1 MPILTN
7 VFEKTTAHYSFIC
20 GVLIVLA
27 LVSFN
32 QMVGANALR
41 SVASVEQV
49 FSPISLFEEPSSMMG
64 IKTFAAARIDSSISS
79 LIATGYPKPAIIGFE
94 NLLPESFAQRA
105 HGDAILSCD
114 DSLWKKHIYHSY
126 RLQVDNPCTVATG
139 VIVDATHGKNKDG
152 CRHEAD
158 GDGHCWLKL
167 DPGQEQFLNQGN
179 LDKQEGNLV
188 FEPIC
193 RYRVTQ
199 EDAKAACKNYKQPL
213 VIPPVGTHVRMVG
226 AAVTDLQHGHKE
238 FHPVWSIT
246 VLPEE
251 SRAH

>member
-1 MPILTN
+1 M
-7 VFEKTTAHYSFIC
+7 
-20 GVLIVLA
+20 
-27 LVSFN
+27 
-32 QMVGANALR
+32 
-41 SVASVEQV
+41 
-49 FSPISLFEEPSSMMG
+49 
-64 IKTFAAARIDSSISS
+64 
-79 LIATGYPKPAIIGFE
+79 
-94 NLLPESFAQRA
+94 NLLDLIPESVKQRLTGGILILGALGWFIAGYLYGCPPVRAQA
-105 HGDAILSCD
+105 HPSTVGCDNAI
-114 DSLWKKHIYHSY
+114 WAHIYHAY

-167 DPGQEQFLNQGN
+167 DPDQEQFLNQGN

-188 FEPIC
+188 FEPVC

-246 VLPEE
+246 ILPKDT
-251 SRAH
+251 R